1 MLESSQSA
9 TLSKKKLRHDTGVFL
24 YILLKFY
31 EHFLWNTSTGS
42 FWMMDDN
49 DLNPFHDAA
58 ESLSINRSN
67 YVLRPARWSW
77 CRLVRSTKA
86 MYKKRECTYEQKQPP
101 EVFCVKRVHRNL
113 TKLTGKHLCQS
124 LFFNKVV
131 NFVKFLRTPFFQN
144 TSGRLLLYETKSETW
159 NISFVWNES
168 AETFMKPAQIVSW
181 HFCNKNVYLSS
192 NVKAT
197 AEWVKVQFR

>member
-1 MLESSQSA
+1 MEHLHWLLLIDGWQWPKSISRCSRIFIDQQI
-9 TLSKKKLRHDTGVFL
+9 KLC
-24 YILLKFY
+24 
-31 EHFLWNTSTGS
+31 
-42 FWMMDDN
+42 
-49 DLNPFHDAA
+49 
-58 ESLSINRSN
+58 
-67 YVLRPARWSW
+67 LRPARWSW

-144 TSGRLLLYETKSETW
+144 TSGRLLLYETKSIKDLKYFFCLKWICWNFHETCS
-159 NISFVWNES
+159 NCFL
-168 AETFMKPAQIVSW
+168 TF
-181 HFCNKNVYLSS
+181 L
-192 NVKAT
+192 
-197 AEWVKVQFR
+197 

>member
-1 MLESSQSA
+1 MLESSQPA

-24 YILLKFY
+24 YILQKFY
-31 EHFLWNTSTGS
+31 EHFFMEHLHWLLL
-42 FWMMDDN
+42 N
-49 DLNPFHDAA
+49 DGWQWP
-58 ESLSINRSN
+58 ESISRCSRIFIDQQIKLCLLP
-67 YVLRPARWSW
+67 VRWSW

-101 EVFCVKRVHRNL
+101 EVFCVKCVHRNL

-131 NFVKFLRTPFFQN
+131 NFVKFLRTPFLQN
-144 TSGRLLLYETKSETW
+144 TSGRLLLYETKSDTW